1 MKKLMLLR
9 QWKMKLKFEVELD
22 TNETKDAELLRRLME
37 IVEDLKE
44 TLEEYQDQ

>member
-1 MKKLMLLR
+1 
-9 QWKMKLKFEVELD
+9 MKLKFEVELD